1 MHDVEPDQLCT
12 GVSGHGQ
19 RLFLDYFY
27 KESRQSAWPFSEA
40 ICSCLIKSNATI
52 TKIKNTDYV
61 GLFWDYGLSGKI
73 LKFFAYYK
81 IEINGA
87 GNLDF
92 CQKSPILRKDH
103 QNRSFQPW

>member
-1 MHDVEPDQLCT
+1 ML
-12 GVSGHGQ
+12 GQ
-19 RLFLDYFY
+19 PVCVLVY
-27 KESRQSAWPFSEA
+27 AFSEV
-40 ICSCLIKSNATI
+40 ICSCLLQSNVYNV
-52 TKIKNTDYV
+52 KNTDYV